1 MNKKVCSCCGKEKKL
16 DMFYGS
22 NSPFNKADGRI
33 PVCKDCVWEFA
44 GVDHVAYD
52 IDRVKATLRM
62 MDKPFIVRIWQTS
75 IDESSGSAKKDAFK
89 VYMKN
94 IAMPQYK
101 DMNWSHSDNE
111 KSNVASEQLEEVKE
125 SDFIEYEYTKDDITR
140 LMSFFGKGFSVEEYI
155 WLNNEY
161 QDFLN
166 RYECDSKGMEMLIK
180 QIVLQELDIEKRRAS
195 GEKVDTQLKTLQDL
209 LGSSNLKPV
218 QETGANAV
226 EQETFGTLIKRWEN
240 EHPIPEPDPMWKD
253 VDGISKYISVF
264 FTGHLAK
271 MLGKLSGETEELYE
285 QEMKKFTVEEPTN
298 FGDDEDDFI

>member
-1 MNKKVCSCCGKEKKL
+1 M
-16 DMFYGS
+16 DYYAS
-22 NSPFNKADGRI
+22 NSVFNKFDGKLS
-33 PVCKDCVWEFA
+33 VCKECIWDFVA
-44 GVDHVAYD
+44 VDKYLYD
-52 IDRVKATLRM
+52 LERIKATLRM
-62 MDKPFIVRIWQTS
+62 LDKPFISKLWQS
-75 IDESSGSAKKDAFK
+75 SVEESESKNTKTDAFK
-89 VYMKN
+89 LYMKN
-94 IAMPQYK
+94 LAMHQYK
-101 DMNWSHSDNE
+101 DLNWSHSD
-111 KSNVASEQLEEVKE
+111 SNNIKIVEE
-125 SDFIEYEYTKDDITR
+125 STDDYEFTKQDIANA
-140 LMSFFGKGFSVEEYI
+140 MAFFGKGFAVEDYI

-240 EHPIPEPDPMWKD
+240 EHPIPEPDPQWKD
-253 VDGISKYISVF
+253 VDGISKYINVF

-271 MLGKLSGETEELYE
+271 MLGKLTGETEELYE
-285 QEMKKFTVEEPTN
+285 KEISKFTVKEP
-298 FGDDEDDFI
+298 DKYEDDDDGFL